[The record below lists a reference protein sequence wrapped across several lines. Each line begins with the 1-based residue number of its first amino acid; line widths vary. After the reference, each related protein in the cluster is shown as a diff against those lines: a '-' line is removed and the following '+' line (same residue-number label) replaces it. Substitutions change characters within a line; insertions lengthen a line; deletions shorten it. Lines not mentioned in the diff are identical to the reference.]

1 MQPDLLNEAELR
13 LVNALQ
19 VAPRIA
25 WTDLARVLGVSA
37 QAEAARWQRLQSKGL
52 AWVAAYPGGRFDSFV
67 LALVE
72 VDCRSKTL
80 RSLTKGLCQDPRV
93 VTVEESTRGRDLL
106 LTVMS
111 PDLESLSAFVL
122 DELAALPGVERQRT
136 YVMTRVH
143 RDGSRW
149 TLDALNRDQVRQLR
163 ATTTPIAF
171 EPAEPVPTG
180 AGMLLGALVR
190 DGRAPAADL
199 ARSLGCDPSTARRQ
213 LTRLLRSGAI
223 SLRCE
228 VANSAV
234 GYPISFLWLARVAAA
249 DVHRAVAALATLP
262 ELRLCASTTG
272 STNIVIAVWARD
284 LGQVEAIERAIGEL
298 APWIELRDSGINL
311 RTPKRVG
318 WLLDAQG
325 RCTGS
330 VVPPSA
336 VAHL

>member
-1 MQPDLLNEAELR
+1 MQPDLLDEAELR
-13 LVNALQ
+13 LVHALQ
-19 VAPRIA
+19 VAPRIS

-37 QAEAARWQRLQSKGL
+37 QAEAARWQRLQSEGL

-67 LALVE
+67 FALVE
-72 VDCRSKTL
+72 VDCRSKML
-80 RSLTKGLCQDPRV
+80 RSLTTRLCQDPRV
-93 VTVEESTRGRDLL
+93 VTVEEPTRGRDLL

-111 PDLESLSAFVL
+111 PDLAALSTFVL
-122 DELAALPGVERQRT
+122 DELTALPGVERQRT
-136 YVMTRVH
+136 YVMTSVH

-149 TLDALNRDQVRQLR
+149 TLDALSRDETRQLR
-163 ATTTPIAF
+163 DTTTPIAF
-171 EPAEPVPTG
+171 EPAEPVPAG
-180 AGMLLGALVR
+180 AGPLLAALVR

-199 ARSLGCDPSTARRQ
+199 ARSLGRDPSTARRQ

-249 DVHRAVAALATLP
+249 DVHRTVTALATLP

-272 STNIVIAVWARD
+272 ATNLVIAVWARD
-284 LGQVEAIERAIGEL
+284 LRQVETIEQTIGEL
-298 APWIELRDSGINL
+298 APWIEIRDSGLNL

-318 WLLDAQG
+318 WLLDDQG
-325 RCTGS
+325 RSTGS
-330 VVPPSA
+330 VIPPSA
-336 VAHL
+336 LAHL